1 MITASTVGYGDIKP
15 VRKSSKVLAI
25 VIAFMGMVLAGTVI
39 AVALESIYISL
50 ERHANEEVIEKIKG
64 ITE

>member
-25 VIAFMGMVLAGTVI
+25 VIAFMGMVLTGIII
-39 AVALESIYISL
+39 AVALESTYI
-50 ERHANEEVIEKIKG
+50 
-64 ITE
+64 